1 MIRAVF
7 FDLGKVLLDF
17 DWIAACKRSTALC
30 DGGEERIIEWFSET
44 PHVYDYERGRLST
57 PEFFELARVGLGF
70 RGGFEQFC
78 EFWSDIFWEIP
89 ESVAIVRAL
98 KGRLPIA
105 LLSNTNDMHIRWVEQ
120 KFAFMRLFDVTIY
133 SYREGVAKPNP
144 EIYRRALRRLNVA
157 PAEAFFTD
165 DRADNV
171 EGALRAG
178 MDAVQFTDAAALSAA
193 LAKRGVVV

>member
-17 DWIAACKRSTALC
+17 DYNRAFQRMVERSDAGA
-30 DGGEERIIEWFSET
+30 DGIIRWFGEKS
-44 PHVYDYERGRLST
+44 HVHDYERGRLT
-57 PEFFELARVGLGF
+57 TQEFYDHVRAELGF
-70 RGGFEQFC
+70 HGDFDTFRWV
-78 EFWSDIFWEIP
+78 WSDMFWEMP
-89 ESVAIVRAL
+89 ETIAIARAL
-98 KGRLPIA
+98 KGRVSLG
-105 LLSNTNDMHIRWVEQ
+105 LLSNTNEMHIAWVAE
-120 KFAFMRLFDVTIY
+120 KFNLLPIFDHVTYSHLEGIGKPDPGIY
-133 SYREGVAKPNP
+133 Q
-144 EIYRRALRRLNVA
+144 RALARAGVQ

-193 LAKRGVVV
+193 LAKRGVLV

>member
-17 DWIAACKRSTALC
+17 DWVAACKRSTALC

-44 PHVYDYERGRLST
+44 PHVYDYERGKLTT

-70 RGGFEQFC
+70 RGGFDQFR
-78 EFWSDIFWEIP
+78 EFWSDIFSEIP
-89 ESVAIVRAL
+89 ETVAIVRAL
-98 KGRLPIA
+98 KGRVPIA

-120 KFAFMRLFDVTIY
+120 KFPFMRLFDETIY
-133 SYREGVAKPNP
+133 SYREGVAKPDP
-144 EIYRRALRRLNVA
+144 EIYRRALHKLNVA

-165 DRADNV
+165 DRDDNV
-171 EGALRAG
+171 AGALSVG
-178 MDAVQFTDAAALSAA
+178 MDAVRFTTPDALRAALTA
-193 LAKRGVVV
+193 RGIRV